1 MGLLIRSLLIVM
13 IMKSIAARQSAS
25 SSNQA
30 TGSCDQD
37 VIVDKLKGILIEY
50 LDLVNGEVRNI
61 IQQVGELKD
70 SMTETQ
76 EAVSTE
82 LEATRGKVDELQ
94 VATSNNREKITS
106 ELEETRSKVEELEVS
121 VSALVKLITNDTS
134 ETDDSDATDEFATT
148 TEGDVFPGDCSDILA
163 IGASVSGVYMVRPLR
178 SSQAFQVY
186 CDMETDGGGWT
197 VFQRRQDGSVD
208 FSLDY
213 ASYSRGFGNVDGE
226 FWLGNDNLH
235 LLTAQGEYQLRV
247 DVQDFDQ
254 VTGYAKYDSFTVA
267 DASENY
273 MLRVEGYTGNATDGL
288 KSHQRMGFTTKDK
301 DNDVNAVGNCAH
313 EYPGGWWFRFCL
325 SSNLNGLYFHHAEY
339 SRLGGFMW
347 NSFNN
352 YRSLKFSEMKIRSR
366 I

>member
-25 SSNQA
+25 SSSQA
-30 TGSCDQD
+30 TGSCDQE
-37 VIVDKLKGILIEY
+37 VEKLKTMLIDY
-50 LDLVNGEVRNI
+50 LELVNAEVRYT
-61 IQQVGELKD
+61 QQQIEKLKD

-94 VATSNNREKITS
+94 VATSDNREKITS
-106 ELEETRSKVEELEVS
+106 ELEETRSKMEELEVS

-134 ETDDSDATDEFATT
+134 EPDDSDATDEFATT
-148 TEGDVFPGDCSDILA
+148 TEGDVFPRDCSDILA

-247 DVQDFDQ
+247 DLQGFDQ

-273 MLRVEGYTGNATDGL
+273 MLRVEGYTGNASNGL
-288 KSHQRMGFTTKDK
+288 KSHNYMGFTTKDK
-301 DNDVNAVGNCAH
+301 DNDVNALGNCAH

-325 SSNLNGLYFHHAEY
+325 ASNLNGLYFHHADLS
-339 SRLGGFMW
+339 SRGVTW
-347 NSFNN
+347 NAFAN

-366 I
+366 V